1 MNATQFLEI
10 IQKTDSLGGSEIVQL
25 QKVQQN
31 FPYFQIPYILEA
43 RYEFQNEISEKSSSL
58 AYAAITSPD
67 RVWMK
72 MQIERRKAKKIL
84 PDTGEEEEKKETV
97 DQTNKPI
104 DLIKAISKTEVKL
117 ESIKEIE
124 ANLTIENQAS
134 GSRQIIYNLSAA
146 TMRLTIV
153 IEVEY
158 INTSISK
165 DTLKRPF
172 TFFKDYDPRT
182 TSFSDMESG
191 LIAEIATIIQDIFT
205 STISSNDFTYIQS
218 KRTYHVNASQFLEIL
233 HKSNSLDRSEILQ
246 LQKVQENFPYFQIPH
261 VLIAR
266 YEYQK
271 DGTELTSSMGYA
283 AITSPDRIWLKTLV
297 EKPGETPLDT
307 KETSSTPEVKTKE
320 EPPIP
325 VKEEVQSPLNTSD
338 EEAKPEP
345 ANPKPRRRK
354 PPKDDLL
361 ETIKR
366 KEKKEILDEKKKEQI
381 DLIKAFSKKS
391 IKMATIKE
399 IEANQNTE
407 NLAASSTKIN
417 DNLISES
424 YAKILANQGKK
435 QLAIEIYEKLVLK
448 FPDKR
453 AYFADLIEKLK
464 D

>member
-1 MNATQFLEI
+1 MNAAQFLEI
-10 IQKTDSLGGSEIVQL
+10 IQKTNSLDGSEIVQV
-25 QKVQQN
+25 QKVQKN

-43 RYEFQNEISEKSSSL
+43 RYEFQNEISEKSSAL

-72 MQIERRKAKKIL
+72 TQIERKRAKEIL
-84 PDTGEEEEKKETV
+84 PEEEKKEEV
-97 DQTNKPI
+97 AQGNKAI
-104 DLIKAISKTEVKL
+104 DLIKAISKKEVKL

-124 ANLTIENQAS
+124 ANQNIKNQGA
-134 GSRQIIYNLSAA
+134 GSRPIIYNLSAA

-158 INTSISK
+158 INTSNAN
-165 DTLKRPF
+165 DTLKRPY
-172 TFFKDYDPRT
+172 TFFKDYDPLT
-182 TSFSDMESG
+182 TSFSDMESK
-191 LIAEIATIIQDIFT
+191 LIAEIAIIIQDIFT
-205 STISSNDFTYIQS
+205 STVSSNDFTYIQA

-233 HKSNSLDRSEILQ
+233 HNSNSLDRGQILQ

-271 DGTELTSSMGYA
+271 DGTVLTPAMGYA

-297 EKPGETPLDT
+297 EKPGETL
-307 KETSSTPEVKTKE
+307 EELQEVVSTPEVKTKE
-320 EPPIP
+320 EAPIP
-325 VKEEVQSPLNTSD
+325 IKEEVQSPVNTSED
-338 EEAKPEP
+338 IATPEP
-345 ANPKPRRRK
+345 VKPKPRRRK
-354 PPKDDLL
+354 PPKDDLM

-366 KEKKEILDEKKKEQI
+366 KEKKEILDEKKKQQI

-407 NLAASSTKIN
+407 NLAAASTKIN

-453 AYFADLIEKLK
+453 TYFADLIEKLK

>member
-1 MNATQFLEI
+1 MNAAQFLEI
-10 IQKTDSLGGSEIVQL
+10 IRKTNSLDGSEIVQV
-25 QKVQQN
+25 QKVQKN

-43 RYEFQNEISEKSSSL
+43 RYEFQNEISEKSSAL

-72 MQIERRKAKKIL
+72 TQIERKRAKEIL
-84 PDTGEEEEKKETV
+84 PEEEKKEEV
-97 DQTNKPI
+97 AKGNKPI
-104 DLIKAISKTEVKL
+104 DLIKAISKKEVKL

-124 ANLTIENQAS
+124 ANQNIENHGA
-134 GSRQIIYNLSAA
+134 GSRPIIYNLSAA

-158 INTSISK
+158 INTSNAN
-165 DTLKRPF
+165 DTLKRPY

-182 TSFSDMESG
+182 TSFSDMESK
-191 LIAEIATIIQDIFT
+191 LIAEIAIIIQDIFT
-205 STISSNDFTYIQS
+205 STVSSNDFTYIQA

-233 HKSNSLDRSEILQ
+233 HNSNSLDRGQILQ

-271 DGTELTSSMGYA
+271 DGTVLTPAMGYA

-297 EKPGETPLDT
+297 EKPGETL
-307 KETSSTPEVKTKE
+307 EEVQEIVSTPEVKTKE
-320 EPPIP
+320 EAPIP
-325 VKEEVQSPLNTSD
+325 IKEEVQSPENTSED
-338 EEAKPEP
+338 IATPEP
-345 ANPKPRRRK
+345 VKPKPRRRK
-354 PPKDDLL
+354 PPKDDLM

-366 KEKKEILDEKKKEQI
+366 KEKKEILDEKKKQQI

-407 NLAASSTKIN
+407 NLAAASTKIN

-453 AYFADLIEKLK
+453 TYFADLIEKLK